1 MKKQREGKKKK
12 KALIWHLDKILQQI
26 LSYNLDGHCIFDV
39 KYLDISLKHFSLI
52 AMTFVR
58 IGILYHSL

>member
-1 MKKQREGKKKK
+1 MKNTPKKKKK

-39 KYLDISLKHFSLI
+39 KYLDISLKHF
-52 AMTFVR
+52 
-58 IGILYHSL
+58 